1 MTISGVEEEVH
12 ELEQSIFADKDIIE
26 LMKQATGF
34 NCDKLTDQDAL
45 YILNGIKK
53 FNYID
58 QTTPTKGVRF
68 LDQNCFKCVFC
79 RLTGAESTFAKKS
92 ELRQHNRNHF
102 GVQFKCAHCD
112 FEAADRAGVLR

>member
-1 MTISGVEEEVH
+1 MTISGVEEEVN

-45 YILNGIKK
+45 FILNRINK

-58 QTTPTKGVRF
+58 PTPTKGVRF

-79 RLTGAESTFAKKS
+79 QLTGAESTFAKKS
-92 ELRQHNRNHF
+92 ELRQHNRDHF
-102 GVQFKCAHCD
+102 GLQFKCAHCE
-112 FEAADRAGVLR
+112 FEASDRASVLR